1 MITNLL
7 PYDSVGQ
14 TSDVDIP
21 GLKPRCWQDWF
32 LLKAPES
39 MCFLA
44 FSSLW
49 RWAHSLAHGS
59 CLPFKVS
66 QILSLFQGQLIS
78 ILNSTC
84 NLNLSLSCNLTSSQ
98 VLEIRTWTSLEAI
111 VCPPTLVF
119 LTLLH
124 ICSLNLR
131 NF

>member
-1 MITNLL
+1 MITNLF

-14 TSDVDIP
+14 TSDVDIS

-32 LLKAPES
+32 LLEAPES
-39 MCFLA
+39 MCFPA

-49 RWAHSLAHGS
+49 RWAHSLARGF
-59 CLPFKVS
+59 CLPFKTS

-78 ILNSTC
+78 ILNSTRK
-84 NLNLSLSCNLTSSQ
+84 LTPSLSCNLTSSQ
-98 VLEIRTWTSLEAI
+98 VLESRTWTCLEAI

-124 ICSLNLR
+124 IYSLILR

>member
-32 LLKAPES
+32 LLEAPES

-59 CLPFKVS
+59 CLSFKAS
-66 QILSLFQGQLIS
+66 QVLSLFQGQLIS
-78 ILNSTC
+78 ILNSTRK
-84 NLNLSLSCNLTSSQ
+84 LNPCLSGNLTSSQ
-98 VLEIRTWTSLEAI
+98 VLESRTWTSLEAI

-124 ICSLNLR
+124 LCILILR
-131 NF
+131 NL